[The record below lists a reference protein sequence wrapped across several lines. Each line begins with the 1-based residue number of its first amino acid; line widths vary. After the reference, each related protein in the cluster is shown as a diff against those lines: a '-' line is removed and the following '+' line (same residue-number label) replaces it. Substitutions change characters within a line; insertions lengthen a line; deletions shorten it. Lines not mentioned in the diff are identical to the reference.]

1 VKNTDTVF
9 CRKKITEMSPPG
21 IQSDRVLRM
30 KNEVSHPGF
39 PVYQRNPGPNN
50 RAQKYKGFCQKVLD
64 RICGCSRV
72 QELP

>member
-1 VKNTDTVF
+1 
-9 CRKKITEMSPPG
+9 
-21 IQSDRVLRM
+21 
-30 KNEVSHPGF
+30 VSHPGF